1 MKLRIFPFAFSAR
14 RANISKLELIGSIAM
29 SFRKK
34 VLLVDDELDAVE
46 AMSLLPELEGYDVRV
61 AGSGADAL
69 KAVETIL
76 PDVAFID
83 EKMPQMSGRE
93 LAGVLRGSLTLR
105 GMRMIALSG
114 FNQDA
119 DVQRS
124 KNAGFDLHLTKPV
137 SVDEIIRAIENR

>member
-1 MKLRIFPFAFSAR
+1 VKLRIFPFAFSVR

-137 SVDEIIRAIENR
+137 SVDEIIRAIEKR